1 VLTEHALPIAP
12 SMDYEHVNRQP
23 GARERSETLPLNQSR
38 RVRREN
44 YGIYGAR
51 KECPELNRESHPV
64 ARCAVQRLMLA
75 AGLAGVI
82 RGQVKRTTIP
92 DRLLREPG
100 TWSAGDAAPAAPN
113 TLVVADIHPRIHLAR
128 VGARDLSFID
138 PGAAH
143 PASFRRLSARPPRR
157 DFCRERDSPSQ
168 QPAVG
173 LEPGG
178 GVLDAGPCRR
188 PALEP
193 FRADGLVT
201 DLADPVAPYSEAGGG
216 GGDLV

>member
-1 VLTEHALPIAP
+1 MDMESSRKRLDPAGRPLIAP
-12 SMDYEHVNRQP
+12 TDCGSRWRERAHMPEGVRP
-23 GARERSETLPLNQSR
+23 LLPRGARL
-38 RVRREN
+38 
-44 YGIYGAR
+44 G
-51 KECPELNRESHPV
+51 
-64 ARCAVQRLMLA
+64 
-75 AGLAGVI
+75 
-82 RGQVKRTTIP
+82 
-92 DRLLREPG
+92 
-100 TWSAGDAAPAAPN
+100 
-113 TLVVADIHPRIHLAR
+113 
-128 VGARDLSFID
+128 
-138 PGAAH
+138 